1 MKLWATSFAV
11 VGCRYFK
18 FRHDSDQDSYVEI
31 EDKLFLV
38 DRTKLQNDLQTSDRV
53 CLSEVCLV
61 NSEEAAARAE
71 VSVIYK

>member
-1 MKLWATSFAV
+1 MLTVYQYPNLDISN
-11 VGCRYFK
+11 
-18 FRHDSDQDSYVEI
+18 SDMMQTKIHMYVEI

>member
-1 MKLWATSFAV
+1 MTTYHYPNLDISN
-11 VGCRYFK
+11 
-18 FRHDSDQDSYVEI
+18 SDMIQTKIHMYVEI
-31 EDKLFLV
+31 EDKRFLV

-71 VSVIYK
+71 VSIIYK